1 MMVRSDAAHIDSC
14 ALGVAM
20 QDGRTYRRVG
30 SALTPVDDLTGAVSE
45 MAIYVLMRR
54 GGT

>member
-1 MMVRSDAAHIDSC
+1 MPDAAPID
-14 ALGVAM
+14 
-20 QDGRTYRRVG
+20 G
-30 SALTPVDDLTGAVSE
+30 SGAPLTPVDDLTGAVSE

>member
-1 MMVRSDAAHIDSC
+1 LCRFGFSFWLITRS
-14 ALGVAM
+14 
-20 QDGRTYRRVG
+20 
-30 SALTPVDDLTGAVSE
+30 TGAVSE

>member
-1 MMVRSDAAHIDSC
+1 MGA
-14 ALGVAM
+14 
-20 QDGRTYRRVG
+20 G
-30 SALTPVDDLTGAVSE
+30 SADMREIDGSGAPLTPVDDLTGAVSE